1 MGGQLRL
8 SRESSLLSCPR
19 PPLLFAYLEDVLGPP
34 SGGIL
39 QVVGS
44 VYLVFESPGVSVE
57 PVSSSRSR

>member
-39 QVVGS
+39 QV
-44 VYLVFESPGVSVE
+44 YLVFENPGVSVE